1 MRVGGFLPGIAHG
14 AFVAM
19 LCMSMSE
26 PTNSWHLPS
35 CDVFGSVLVLKDL
48 AQPRTVNPA
57 RVSFHLLLEQRH
69 CSSTDDSLQ

>member
-26 PTNSWHLPS
+26 PSKRWHLPS
-35 CDVFGSVLVLKDL
+35 CDVFGSVLDSMDL

-57 RVSFHLLLEQRH
+57 RALAFGFPKVQQP
-69 CSSTDDSLQ
+69 D